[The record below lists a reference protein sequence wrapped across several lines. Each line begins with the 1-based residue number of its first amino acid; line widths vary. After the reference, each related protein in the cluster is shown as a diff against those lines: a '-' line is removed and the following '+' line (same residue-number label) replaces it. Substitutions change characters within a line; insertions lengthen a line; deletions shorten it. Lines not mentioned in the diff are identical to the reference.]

1 MVMYLP
7 EERPVLDLPY
17 QMNHLANN
25 YGYYPQGKTV
35 FTFLTF
41 GEVQIQFQGYFK
53 RIMGFS
59 KDLTFKKQAS
69 CWRTNVVNM

>member
-41 GEVQIQFQGYFK
+41 WEVQIQFQGYLWVFQK
-53 RIMGFS
+53 
-59 KDLTFKKQAS
+59 TF
-69 CWRTNVVNM
+69 NVQQTSVMLEN

>member
-25 YGYYPQGKTV
+25 YRYYPQGKTV
-35 FTFLTF
+35 FPFLTF
-41 GEVQIQFQGYFK
+41 
-53 RIMGFS
+53 
-59 KDLTFKKQAS
+59 
-69 CWRTNVVNM
+69 